1 MRGGKKNVLDKR
13 ESLKEYEIRLKME
26 AIESLKILKSKKN
39 EKIKYLLKR

>member
-13 ESLKEYEIRLKME
+13 ETLLEYEFRLKQE